1 MAPTASIVIPAYNA
15 ANFVHQA
22 IASAQGQTLRDIE
35 IVIVDDG
42 STDATWDIIREAA
55 AGDPRIVPLRR
66 AAQGGPSAA
75 RNDGFARAS
84 GRWIAQLDA
93 DDLCLPE
100 RLERLVTLAE
110 AKGADL
116 IADNL
121 LVRDFA
127 TGADLGLH
135 FPDGMLAHEGPLSL
149 TEMLRRDMPD
159 VPGHAKLGFVQPIM
173 RREFLQR
180 SGVRFAEDVGTG
192 EDFLFYFECVA
203 RGARF
208 HLTPEAYYVYR
219 VRKGSVSNSRSATPH
234 FSAANRRMLRLSSRL
249 GDPEL
254 MRLLRHR
261 QRMLDYSSFVH
272 AVEEGRYL
280 GALRYAHCGT
290 PARLMT
296 HLRILARA
304 WGLRPDPGR
313 ARGVESRQEN
323 A

>member
-22 IASAQGQTLRDIE
+22 ITSAQAQTLRDIE
-35 IVIVDDG
+35 IIVVDDC
-42 STDATWDIIREAA
+42 STDATWDIVQAA
-55 AGDPRIVPLRR
+55 AARDPRILPLRR
-66 AAQGGPSAA
+66 SARGGPSAA
-75 RNDGFARAS
+75 CNDGLDRAS
-84 GRWIAQLDA
+84 GHWIALLDS
-93 DDLCLPE
+93 DDLFLPE
-100 RLERLVTLAE
+100 RMERLVTLAE
-110 AKGADL
+110 DWGADL

-121 LVRDFA
+121 LEQDFA

-135 FPDGMLAHEGPLSL
+135 FPDEVLAHEGPLTL
-149 TEMLRRDMPD
+149 IQMLRRDMPD
-159 VPGHAKLGFVQPIM
+159 QPNRAKLGFVQPIK
-173 RREFLQR
+173 RRDFLRQ
-180 SGVRFAEDVGTG
+180 SGVCFAEDVGAG
-192 EDFLFYFECVA
+192 EDFLFYYECVA

-219 VRKGSVSNSRSATPH
+219 IRRGSVSNRKSAIPH
-234 FSAANRRMLRLSSRL
+234 FSAANRRMLKLSSHL

-272 AVEEGRYL
+272 AVEEGRLL

-290 PARLMT
+290 PARMMT
-296 HLRILARA
+296 HLRILAAA
-304 WGLRPDPGR
+304 WRQR
-313 ARGVESRQEN
+313 RGAAAVPAVQSRQEN